1 MKNMAENLNQT
12 IKFAG
17 SLSCWIA
24 INVWNTL
31 CRTWQGLFVVLRKPD
46 CIAIMDQ
53 CSWNRNGV

>member
-1 MKNMAENLNQT
+1 MAENLNQT

-24 INVWNTL
+24 VYVWNTL

-46 CIAIMDQ
+46 YVAVMDQ
-53 CSWNRNGV
+53 CSW